1 MTVAYALLIKVIE
14 QYSQLGYRLSV
25 REVEKLA
32 YFVQEAGEPL
42 HLHFTKGLYGPY
54 AHNLD
59 KVLERLEG
67 HFIHGYD
74 DSQKSDV
81 EIHLLP
87 DAVNAANLF
96 LQGVMA
102 SHQRLQQVST
112 LIEGFETPYGLAL
125 LASVHWLATHE
136 DPVTVT
142 VEQAI
147 VGIHQWNQ
155 RKQKTFQPAHIEV
168 AWQRLSHDAVA

>member
-32 YFVQEAGEPL
+32 YFVQEVGEPL

-67 HFIHGYD
+67 HFIHGFGG
-74 DSQKSDV
+74 SRKPNA
-81 EIHLLP
+81 EIDLLP
-87 DAVNAANLF
+87 DAVNKANHI
-96 LQGVMA
+96 LQGATA
-102 SHQRLQQVST
+102 SQQRLQRVST
-112 LIEGFETPYGLAL
+112 LIEGFETPYGLVL
-125 LASVHWLATHE
+125 LAFVHWLATHE
-136 DPVTVT
+136 TPVAVT
-142 VEQAI
+142 AEQAI
-147 VGIHQWNQ
+147 ADIQQWNS
-155 RKQKTFQPAHIEV
+155 RKQEMFQPAHIEV
-168 AWQRLSHDAVA
+168 AWQRLNSEGLV